1 MIEIPES
8 LTRFTPIPPSC
19 PIPRNVVGVIG
30 GELGYPAPRYVLW
43 KNRQDVTVQAP
54 NLDHTLDARVG
65 PDDQDYEFQLLKA
78 VKINAHWLEIIVSS
92 YRLSLLV
99 RFLKLTARYFQQS
112 LLDRIEFGTTNWA
125 YLVPNTREGGYTIIH
140 RERAMPKITCPLWAP
155 LIFEDEVEFTVWGTK
170 YDRRGIWDGKEV
182 GTYYV
187 MLLGRDQH
195 LNFALITSRCLVR
208 HGRSTILSP
217 SARYARNP
225 SCRWNG
231 SYI

>member
-1 MIEIPES
+1 
-8 LTRFTPIPPSC
+8 
-19 PIPRNVVGVIG
+19 
-30 GELGYPAPRYVLW
+30 
-43 KNRQDVTVQAP
+43 
-54 NLDHTLDARVG
+54 
-65 PDDQDYEFQLLKA
+65 
-78 VKINAHWLEIIVSS
+78 
-92 YRLSLLV
+92 
-99 RFLKLTARYFQQS
+99 
-112 LLDRIEFGTTNWA
+112 
-125 YLVPNTREGGYTIIH
+125 
-140 RERAMPKITCPLWAP
+140 MPKITCPLWAP